1 MRRVHHLLFV
11 LAACGGG
18 SHSENVAIRQ
28 LAFHQD
34 GSVEDL
40 GTLDFGD
47 GLSAINGV
55 IGVTP

>member
-1 MRRVHHLLFV
+1 MVELHRGALLGHVFV
-11 LAACGGG
+11 
-18 SHSENVAIRQ
+18 SENVAIRQ
-28 LAFHQD
+28 LVFHPN

-40 GTLDFGD
+40 GILEFGD